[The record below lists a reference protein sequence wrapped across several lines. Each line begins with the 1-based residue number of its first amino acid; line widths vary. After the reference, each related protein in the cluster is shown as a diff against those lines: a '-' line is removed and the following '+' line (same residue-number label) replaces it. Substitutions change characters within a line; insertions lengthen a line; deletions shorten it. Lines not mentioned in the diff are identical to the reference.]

1 MWWRC
6 STGIDAANLSR
17 TDPTTRPPAAR
28 SLLWPTLVAGL
39 VVALLCGLGTWQL
52 MRLDWKSALIA
63 AATAR
68 LAGAP
73 SALPDDL
80 TDPEEL
86 DWRHVEVQGHLLDG
100 GVLYRSG
107 SSPSGRA
114 GLRALAP
121 LQPSGRQAVLLVD
134 LGWLPLDR
142 KDAPLA
148 LPSGAIRVEGVLR
161 APEPPTWLTP
171 DNDPAG
177 NAWKWLDL
185 PAMAAALEVPALA
198 PVLLR
203 AERIDIVDRPALAE
217 LERGPVVLDLDNDHL
232 HYAVTWFALAVGMA
246 VIYLLF
252 VSRHRRRKGMP

>member
-1 MWWRC
+1 
-6 STGIDAANLSR
+6 LSR
-17 TDPTTRPPAAR
+17 TDPATRPPAAR

-39 VVALLCGLGTWQL
+39 VVALLCGLGLWQL

-63 AATAR
+63 DASAR
-68 LAGAP
+68 LAEAP
-73 SALPDDL
+73 SALPDEL
-80 TDPEEL
+80 SDPEAL
-86 DWRHVEVQGHLLDG
+86 DYRRVETQGRLLGD

-121 LQPSGRQAVLLVD
+121 MQPSGREVVLLVD

-148 LPSGAIRVEGVLR
+148 FPAGAIRVEGVLR
-161 APEPPTWLTP
+161 APEPPAWLTP

-185 PAMAAALEVPALA
+185 PAMAAALQLPALA

-203 AERIDIVDRPALAE
+203 SERIEAEDGPALAE

-232 HYAVTWFALAVGMA
+232 HYAVTWFALAVAMA

-252 VSRHRRRKGMP
+252 VSRHRRRKGTP